1 MYMYIYEAAKADQGQ
16 FVQFWSQRYEYAKES
31 LYDNN
36 IGQELTEQR
45 IMELFVWK
53 NGTSL
58 SERKRKSVTQ
68 NFVARRHELIQ
79 FQNNIDVRG
88 FIKHFGNGG
97 AIWRIFWLH
106 CNHPN
111 EFPIYDQH
119 VHRAMIYIQTGEIKE
134 IPKYDPRKIDVYIN
148 RYLPFHSQFS
158 AINGRLVDKALWAF
172 GKFINENNFPGL
184 GGARGLQI

>member
-1 MYMYIYEAAKADQGQ
+1 MYVYEAVKADQVQ
-16 FVQFWSQRYEYAKES
+16 FVEFRSQRYEYAKEY

-45 IMELFVWK
+45 IIELFVWK

-58 SERKRKSVTQ
+58 SEEKRKSVTQ
-68 NFVARRHELIQ
+68 NFVARRHELVQ

-88 FIKHFGNGG
+88 FINHFAKGG

-106 CNHPN
+106 CNYPN

-119 VHRAMIYIQTGEIKE
+119 VHRAMTYIQNGEIEE
-134 IPKYDPRKIDVYIN
+134 IPKKDPIKIDLYIES
-148 RYLPFHSQFS
+148 YLPFHSQF
-158 AINGRLVDKALWAF
+158 AAFDGRLVDKALWAF
-172 GKFINENNFPGL
+172 GKFINVNNFPVL
-184 GGARGLQI
+184 VE